1 MREYKSPYTDYFS
14 EKYNGCYSSAPDK
27 GADKGKDD
35 DKDKEHDK
43 ESDKEHENNKCS
55 EHTAPEHCYQ
65 ECITLVHP
73 IIKQTVTKETT
84 ASVKCCIDV
93 PGYEVVS
100 VCNDIKAKVI
110 ETSCEIHEDFVC
122 PSYGPIPGVKT
133 ADVKVFVEL
142 KIPIVIRSYGCSPIT
157 VPFNCVKTVVF
168 KLENVFVSPEIVN
181 CEVVKVLDIVGSD
194 FEVSPVP
201 KCAPHCCVE
210 GCVSLTA
217 KISAGVLTSTVEVV
231 KCSRDKE

>member
-1 MREYKSPYTDYFS
+1 MREYKLPYTDYFT
-14 EKYNGCYSSAPDK
+14 EKYNGCYSSTPEK
-27 GADKGKDD
+27 GTEKDNE
-35 DKDKEHDK
+35 KDWENNKECEKEHDY
-43 ESDKEHENNKCS
+43 DKCS
-55 EHTAPEHCYQ
+55 DQNDQ
-65 ECITLVHP
+65 ERGNQRCVTLVHP
-73 IIKQTVTKETT
+73 IIKQTVTKEGTT
-84 ASVKCCIDV
+84 SVKCCIDV

-100 VCNDIKAKVI
+100 VCNNIKAKVI

-133 ADVKVFVEL
+133 ADFKIFVEL

-157 VPFNCVKTVVF
+157 VPFTCVKSVVF
-168 KLENVFVSPEIVN
+168 KLENVFVSPEIIN
-181 CEVVKVLDIVGSD
+181 CEVIKVLDIVGSD

-231 KCSRDKE
+231 KCSREKE

>member
-1 MREYKSPYTDYFS
+1 MREYKLPYTDYFS
-14 EKYNGCYSSAPDK
+14 EKNYNCYNNEPEKESE
-27 GADKGKDD
+27 
-35 DKDKEHDK
+35 KDKCRENEK
-43 ESDKEHENNKCS
+43 EKEDEYENCSDHSDRGQGNQRCV
-55 EHTAPEHCYQ
+55 
-65 ECITLVHP
+65 TLVHP
-73 IIKQTVTKETT
+73 IIKQTVTKDAT
-84 ASVKCCIDV
+84 ASVKYCIDV

-110 ETSCEIHEDFVC
+110 ETSCEIHEDFEC

-133 ADVKVFVEL
+133 ADVKIFVEL
-142 KIPIVIRSYGCSPIT
+142 RIPIVIRSYGCSPIT
-157 VPFNCVKTVVF
+157 VPFTCVKSVVF

-210 GCVSLTA
+210 GCASLTA
-217 KISAGVLTSTVEVV
+217 KISAGVLASTVEVV
-231 KCSRDKE
+231 KCSRERE

>member
-1 MREYKSPYTDYFS
+1 MREYKLPYTDYFS
-14 EKYNGCYSSAPDK
+14 DKYNNCYSKEIEKENDK
-27 GADKGKDD
+27 
-35 DKDKEHDK
+35 DKDKEKEKENGTEYEHDY
-43 ESDKEHENNKCS
+43 EKCS
-55 EHTAPEHCYQ
+55 DHNDHEQGNQRCV
-65 ECITLVHP
+65 TLVHP

-84 ASVKCCIDV
+84 SSVKCCIDV

-133 ADVKVFVEL
+133 ADIKIFVEL

-157 VPFNCVKTVVF
+157 VPFTCVKSVVF

-181 CEVVKVLDIVGSD
+181 CEVVKVLEIVGSD
-194 FEVSPVP
+194 FEVSPAP

-217 KISAGVLTSTVEVV
+217 KISAGVLASTIEVV
-231 KCSRDKE
+231 KCSKDKE